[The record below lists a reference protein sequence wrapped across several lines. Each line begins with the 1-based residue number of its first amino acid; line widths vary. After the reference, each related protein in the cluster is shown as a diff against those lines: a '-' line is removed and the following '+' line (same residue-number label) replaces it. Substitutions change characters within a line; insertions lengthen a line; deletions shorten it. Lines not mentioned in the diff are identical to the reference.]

1 MPNVLL
7 SVVTW
12 NSADSIEAC
21 LRSALAQTYT
31 DFELWVVDNA
41 SADDTRARVQALA
54 ATDARLRLHALP
66 TNTGFCGGHNYALDR
81 TATELV
87 LLVNPDV
94 EMAPDYLARAVAAMH
109 QHPRIGTVC
118 GLLLQTTEPDP
129 RIDSA
134 GMLRRTGGRFGLRLH
149 GQRLSEAGP
158 LARTDVAGADGALP
172 LLRRLCIDDLR
183 VEGAFFD
190 PRFFAHKEDWDVAW
204 RSQLYGWRTVF
215 EPACRALHPR
225 QFLPASLAVR
235 RRLGGALKADA
246 VKNQWLL
253 LVKNTP
259 ARQVPAMLVQ
269 ALPRQVFIIFYL
281 MLFER
286 TSLKALSYVWQ
297 HRHGLLA
304 SRRLVQARATRPPTA
319 AFEDSP
325 HLPAPR
331 AAAPAPAALPRT
343 GWRPALAPPPLLS
356 ICVPTYH
363 RPGLLARA
371 LRSLGPLPPEV
382 EVLVSDNSTANDLG
396 GRVARLGLRRQP
408 AGQWRYYRNAPGSTA
423 ADNFAACIRRARGHY
438 LYHLHDDDFL
448 RPGGLARLV
457 AELRTSRGQHE
468 VLLFGVDVV
477 DARKRVLRRQ
487 YPSHRRWLAPV
498 QALTR
503 VLTDSSWVRI
513 PALVASRAA
522 YLATPP
528 DPAQEDTDDTDLW
541 ARFFGQWG
549 VLLVPGCIAAYT
561 VHEGALT
568 TSMFNEHTVELL
580 LRIFTKAQA
589 QGLLP
594 APRLRQAQAQFFN
607 QFVLAGAYRSL
618 RRHDAATARRVLKL
632 LKLPALQGLPVALR
646 WLPIKLVFNAIT
658 WVAALALATE
668 AATLAE
674 SL

>member
-54 ATDARLRLHALP
+54 ATDARLHLHALP

-94 EMAPDYLARAVAAMH
+94 EMAPDYLACAVAAM
-109 QHPRIGTVC
+109 QQDPRIGTVC
-118 GLLLQTTEPDP
+118 GLLLQNTDPDP

-134 GMLRRTGGRFGLRLH
+134 GMLQRSGGRFGLRLH

-158 LARTDVAGADGALP
+158 LALTDVAGADGALP
-172 LLRRLCIDDLR
+172 LLRRRCIDDLR
-183 VEGAFFD
+183 VEGSFFD

-259 ARQVPAMLVQ
+259 ARQVPAMVAQ
-269 ALPRQVFIIFYL
+269 ALPRQMFILFYL
-281 MLFER
+281 LLFER
-286 TSLKALSYVWQ
+286 TSLKALRYVWQ
-297 HRHGLLA
+297 HRHGLLV

-319 AFEDSP
+319 WLPDSQEVTP
-325 HLPAPR
+325 QATTFAPR
-331 AAAPAPAALPRT
+331 PRRT
-343 GWRPALAPPPLLS
+343 SWRLALAPPPLLS

-371 LRSLGPLPPEV
+371 LRSLGPLPPDV
-382 EVLVSDNSTANDLG
+382 EVLVSDNSTANDLS

-408 AGQWRYYRNAPGSTA
+408 APQWRYYRNAPGSTA
-423 ADNFAACIRRARGHY
+423 TDNFAACIRRARGHY

-448 RPGGLARLV
+448 RPGGLARLL

-477 DARKRVLRRQ
+477 DARKRLLRRQ
-487 YPSHRRWLAPV
+487 YPSQRRWLAPV
-498 QALTR
+498 PALTR

-513 PALVASRAA
+513 PALVATRAA

-541 ARFFGQWG
+541 ARFFSQWG
-549 VLLVPGCIAAYT
+549 VQLVPTCIAAYT

-580 LRIFTKAQA
+580 LRIFAKTQA

-594 APRLRQAQAQFFN
+594 ASRLRQAQAQFFN
-607 QFVLAGAYRSL
+607 QFVLAGTYRSL
-618 RRHDAATARRVLKL
+618 RQHDPGAARRVLKL
-632 LKLPALQGLPVALR
+632 LKLPALRSLPLAPR
-646 WLPIKLVFNAIT
+646 WLPVRLAFSIIT
-658 WVAALALATE
+658 WVATLDTE
-668 AATLAE
+668 LITSILE
-674 SL
+674 DL

>member
-1 MPNVLL
+1 MANVLL

-31 DFELWVVDNA
+31 DFELWVVDND

-54 ATDARLRLHALP
+54 ATDARLHLHALP

-81 TATELV
+81 TTTELV

-94 EMAPDYLARAVAAMH
+94 EMAPDYLARAVAAM
-109 QHPRIGTVC
+109 QQDPRIGTVC
-118 GLLLQTTEPDP
+118 GLLLQTTEADP

-149 GQRLSEAGP
+149 GQRLSEVGP
-158 LARTDVAGADGALP
+158 LVPTDVAGADGALP
-172 LLRRLCIDDLR
+172 LLRRRCIDDLR

-259 ARQVPAMLVQ
+259 THQVPAMVAQ
-269 ALPRQVFIIFYL
+269 ALPRQVFILFYL
-281 MLFER
+281 LLFER
-286 TSLKALSYVWQ
+286 TSLRALRYVWQ
-297 HRHGLLA
+297 HRHGLLV
-304 SRRLVQARATRPPTA
+304 SRRLVQARATRPPTNL
-319 AFEDSP
+319 FFDYQEYT
-325 HLPAPR
+325 LKNIAPE
-331 AAAPAPAALPRT
+331 PRHT
-343 GWRPALAPPPLLS
+343 TWRPVLTPPPLLS

-371 LRSLGPLPPEV
+371 LRSLGALPPDV
-382 EVLVSDNSTANDLG
+382 EVLVSDNSTDNDLSG
-396 GRVARLGLRRQP
+396 SVARFGLRRQP

-438 LYHLHDDDFL
+438 VYNLHDDDFL
-448 RPGGLARLV
+448 RPGGLAHLV
-457 AELRTSRGQHE
+457 AELHQARGQHE

-477 DARKRVLRRQ
+477 DGRKRLLRRQ
-487 YPSHRRWLAPV
+487 YPSQRGWLPPT

-513 PALVASRAA
+513 PALVATRAA

-549 VLLVPGCIAAYT
+549 VQLVPTCIAAYT
-561 VHEGALT
+561 VHEGTLT
-568 TSMFNEHTVELL
+568 ASMFNEHTVELL
-580 LRIFTKAQA
+580 LR
-589 QGLLP
+589 
-594 APRLRQAQAQFFN
+594 
-607 QFVLAGAYRSL
+607 
-618 RRHDAATARRVLKL
+618 
-632 LKLPALQGLPVALR
+632 
-646 WLPIKLVFNAIT
+646 
-658 WVAALALATE
+658 
-668 AATLAE
+668 
-674 SL
+674 